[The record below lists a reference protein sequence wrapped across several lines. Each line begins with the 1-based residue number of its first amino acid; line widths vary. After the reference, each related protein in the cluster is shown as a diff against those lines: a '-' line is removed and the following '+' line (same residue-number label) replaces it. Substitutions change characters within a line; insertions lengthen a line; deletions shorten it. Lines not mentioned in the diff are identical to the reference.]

1 LLSKLSL
8 RNFLVESN
16 PLGLWSIDPPP
27 TTQIITQSA
36 RKLTIMSSDPK
47 QQKQMAA
54 DQAAAYVQPGM
65 VIGLGTGSTA
75 ILFLRQLVERLDTGD
90 LTNVVG
96 IPTSIQIETE
106 AKRLHFPLTT
116 LEEQPVIDLTV
127 DGADEVDP
135 QLNLIKGGGGA
146 LLREKIVAQASIRV
160 VIIVDE
166 GKLSPVLGTKWHIPI
181 EVIPFGWRTQTAYL
195 TGLGGNVV
203 LRQSKEGATF
213 VTDQGNYILD
223 THFGPIPDPAALAQT
238 LNQRVGIVE
247 HGLFV
252 KLTHEVIVGASGGVR
267 VLRPT
272 RTN

>member
-1 LLSKLSL
+1 
-8 RNFLVESN
+8 
-16 PLGLWSIDPPP
+16 
-27 TTQIITQSA
+27 
-36 RKLTIMSSDPK
+36 MSSDPN

-54 DQAAAYVQPGM
+54 NHAAGYVQSGM

-75 ILFLRQLVERLDTGD
+75 ILFLRRLAERLASGD

-96 IPTSIQIETE
+96 ISTSIQIETE
-106 AKRLHFPLTT
+106 AKRLQVPLTT

-146 LLREKIVAQASIRV
+146 LLREKIVAQASKRE

-166 GKLSPVLGTKWHIPI
+166 AKLSPVLGTKWHVPI
-181 EVIPFGWRTQTAYL
+181 EVIPFGWRTQATYL
-195 TGLGGNVV
+195 TSLGARVV
-203 LRQSKEGATF
+203 LRQTKEDATF

-252 KLTHEVIVGASGGVR
+252 KLAHEVIVGGSNGVQILQP
-267 VLRPT
+267 VNLE
-272 RTN
+272 

>member
-1 LLSKLSL
+1 
-8 RNFLVESN
+8 
-16 PLGLWSIDPPP
+16 
-27 TTQIITQSA
+27 
-36 RKLTIMSSDPK
+36 MSSDPN

-54 DQAAAYVQPGM
+54 NHAATYVQSGM

-75 ILFLRQLVERLDTGD
+75 VLFLRRLAERLAAGN

-96 IPTSIQIETE
+96 IPTSVQIETE

-116 LEEQPVIDLTV
+116 LEEQPEIDLTV

-146 LLREKIVAQASIRV
+146 LLREKIVAQASKRV

-166 GKLSPVLGTKWHIPI
+166 AKLSPLLGTKWHVPI
-181 EVIPFGWRTQTAYL
+181 EVIPFGWRTQAAYL
-195 TGLGGNVV
+195 TSLGANVV
-203 LRQSKEGATF
+203 LRQTQAGATF
-213 VTDQGNYILD
+213 MTDQGNYILD
-223 THFGPIPDPAALAQT
+223 THFGLIPDPVALAQT

-252 KLTHEVIVGASGGVR
+252 KLAHEVIVGAANEVR
-267 VLRPT
+267 VLQPT
-272 RTN
+272 GTK